1 MNIRRLLNTRKNNL
15 KKLRVSKGWDFLPE
29 SQLSILIRS
38 IQILFEHTNPIVI
51 SVLYNPRSRLIN
63 ITFILPLGY
72 DFS

>member
-15 KKLRVSKGWDFLPE
+15 KKLRVSKGWDC
-29 SQLSILIRS
+29 
-38 IQILFEHTNPIVI
+38 QIPI